1 MPTID
6 ENPIC
11 SVRATV
17 ITFFIVVLIILAV
30 AIAVGIVF
38 GTIKPQE
45 SSSAT
50 VTGNNN
56 QNSCKYFFL
65 SFN

>member
-1 MPTID
+1 
-6 ENPIC
+6 
-11 SVRATV
+11 VRATV
-17 ITFFIVVLIILAV
+17 ITFIIVVLIILAV

-38 GTIKPQE
+38 GTINPQE

-56 QNSCKYFFL
+56 RNPCKYFFPIL
-65 SFN
+65 

>member
-1 MPTID
+1 
-6 ENPIC
+6 
-11 SVRATV
+11 VRAAA
-17 ITFFIVVLIILAV
+17 ITFIIVVFIILAV

-38 GTIKPQE
+38 GTIKPQK

-56 QNSCKYFFL
+56 LNPCKYFFQC
-65 SFN
+65 FD